1 MTARRMG
8 GEGKSFR
15 AAIHATARRNTR
27 NRKVR
32 VLPGDWLMRVKGP
45 RFLARVRRC
54 AIGNT
59 RHFGGGGDAD

>member
-8 GEGKSFR
+8 GEGISFR

-32 VLPGDWLMRVKGP
+32 VLLRQKQMRVKGP
-45 RFLARVRRC
+45 RNFSRVKFPDE
-54 AIGNT
+54 GNT
-59 RHFGGGGDAD
+59 QHFGIGGDAE